1 MKLFAYTTRS
11 TRATE
16 PLSIAVSKRAIV
28 HQFRL
33 INDRN
38 QVKLLGTAFFRSDK
52 SDKAPV
58 KLGKDALLPL
68 TELANQYECT
78 QIQYFQDSV
87 WHTLTV

>member
-11 TRATE
+11 PRATE
-16 PLSIAVSKRAIV
+16 PLSVAVSKRAII

-58 KLGKDALLPL
+58 KFGKDAALPL
-68 TELANQYECT
+68 AELANQYECT
-78 QIQYFQDSV
+78 QIQYFQDGA
-87 WHTLTV
+87 WQTFIL